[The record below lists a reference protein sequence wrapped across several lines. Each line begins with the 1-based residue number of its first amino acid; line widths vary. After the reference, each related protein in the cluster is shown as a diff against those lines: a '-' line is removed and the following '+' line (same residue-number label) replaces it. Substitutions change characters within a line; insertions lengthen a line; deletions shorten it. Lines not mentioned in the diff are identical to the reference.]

1 MKKRTL
7 QSDFLPLTPRDWM
20 GKIHVSSHGSNW
32 ARGGTAGRFPGVG
45 ARATRS
51 DARATIDIRAER
63 LSRPIRP
70 SEGARTEVRH
80 VRKKCTNLFIAC
92 AACLQAAA
100 RAAAART
107 AVGIKRLG
115 HFKSRG
121 HSRVHRTLA
130 SRRPP
135 PTWLSPSRPR
145 AAARS
150 RRLFAVRAR
159 LPASHRRPARA
170 PRPPSPAIVARALEL
185 GCSNRRLARAV
196 GRSQPQPRRRH
207 PARAS

>member
-7 QSDFLPLTPRDWM
+7 QSDFFPLTPRDWM
-20 GKIHVSSHGSNW
+20 RKIHVSSHVRNR

-51 DARATIDIRAER
+51 DARATIDTRAER

-80 VRKKCTNLFIAC
+80 FPKKCTNLLIASPVLPAGC
-92 AACLQAAA
+92 ARCCSLESDSV
-100 RAAAART
+100 T
-107 AVGIKRLG
+107 
-115 HFKSRG
+115 SNPRG
-121 HSRVHRTLA
+121 LSRVHRTLA

-150 RRLFAVRAR
+150 RRRFAVRAR
-159 LPASHRRPARA
+159 LPASHLRPARA

-196 GRSQPQPRRRH
+196 GRSPPQPPRRH

>member
-7 QSDFLPLTPRDWM
+7 QSDFFPLTPRDWM
-20 GKIHVSSHGSNW
+20 RKIHVSSHVRNR
-32 ARGGTAGRFPGVG
+32 ARGGTAGRFPRVG

-63 LSRPIRP
+63 LSRPIRL

-80 VRKKCTNLFIAC
+80 VRKKCTKFFYRF
-92 AACLQAAA
+92 A
-100 RAAAART
+100 RAASRSVVSSDSVT
-107 AVGIKRLG
+107 
-115 HFKSRG
+115 SNTRG

-150 RRLFAVRAR
+150 RRRFAVRAR
-159 LPASHRRPARA
+159 LPASHLRPARA

-196 GRSQPQPRRRH
+196 GRSPPQPPRRH

>member
-7 QSDFLPLTPRDWM
+7 QSDFFPLTPRDWM
-20 GKIHVSSHGSNW
+20 RKIHVSSHVRNR

-63 LSRPIRP
+63 LSRPIRL

-80 VRKKCTNLFIAC
+80 VRKKCTKFFIALPVLP
-92 AACLQAAA
+92 AADCFAAA
-100 RAAAART
+100 RSHVSSDSVT
-107 AVGIKRLG
+107 
-115 HFKSRG
+115 SNTRG

-135 PTWLSPSRPR
+135 PTWLSPSRPL

-150 RRLFAVRAR
+150 RRRFAVRAR
-159 LPASHRRPARA
+159 LPASHLRPARA

-196 GRSQPQPRRRH
+196 GRSPPQPPRRH